1 MGAPH
6 TAMRQLELVREAKLL
21 DILEDSLDPR
31 LEASGV
37 LAKDGLFYVI
47 FDNLPHIA
55 CIGPELARAASDN
68 HVIMQEKG
76 HRGGFEDI
84 AYDPRSGRFY
94 VLIESLRR
102 GRSKFM
108 AAVQEYDADFRY
120 IGSSWLD
127 FALDRPNKGLEGL
140 ACVHR
145 EGQTYLLGLCE
156 GNRGKGGAEGR
167 IPGGGRIQVFRR
179 GRRNWDRVGKIR
191 LPETVLFEDYS
202 GITVTGDR
210 IAVVSQAS
218 SALWLGRVPPD
229 GWRVTGAGTTY
240 ALPRDADGNIV
251 YGTAEGVSWIA
262 PDQVVMVSD
271 KAKPEHDHRFRAK
284 DQSIH
289 VFRIPAP
296 PTPSP
301 LLALG
306 EAFGYQQRILI
317 EHRQPVV
324 HSLGVGG
331 VPPAGKQPRRVAKR
345 QSAFDLVNFQ
355 REGHRLRAARV
366 HGRGDDRRQA
376 AGTVHHAQ

>member
-1 MGAPH
+1 MDATH
-6 TAMRQLELVREAKLL
+6 TAMRQLELVREAKIL
-21 DILEDSLDPR
+21 DILEGSLNPR

-55 CIGPELARAASDN
+55 RIGPGLARAASRN
-68 HVIMQEKG
+68 HMIMQEKG
-76 HRGGFEDI
+76 HRRGFEDI
-84 AYDPRSGRFY
+84 AYDPQSGRFY

-102 GRSKFM
+102 GRAKFM

-127 FALDRPNKGLEGL
+127 FPLDRPNKGLEGL
-140 ACVHR
+140 TSVHR
-145 EGQTYLLGLCE
+145 DGQTYLLGLCE
-156 GNRGKGGAEGR
+156 GNRCKGGAEGR

-179 GRRNWDRVGKIR
+179 GRRDWDRVGKIR

-218 SALWLGRVPPD
+218 SALWLGRLPPD

-262 PDQVVMVSD
+262 PDQVVVVSD
-271 KAKPEHDHRFRAK
+271 KAKPEQDHRFRAK

-301 LLALG
+301 LPAPS
-306 EAFGYQQRILI
+306 EAFGYQ
-317 EHRQPVV
+317 
-324 HSLGVGG
+324 
-331 VPPAGKQPRRVAKR
+331 
-345 QSAFDLVNFQ
+345 
-355 REGHRLRAARV
+355 
-366 HGRGDDRRQA
+366 
-376 AGTVHHAQ
+376 